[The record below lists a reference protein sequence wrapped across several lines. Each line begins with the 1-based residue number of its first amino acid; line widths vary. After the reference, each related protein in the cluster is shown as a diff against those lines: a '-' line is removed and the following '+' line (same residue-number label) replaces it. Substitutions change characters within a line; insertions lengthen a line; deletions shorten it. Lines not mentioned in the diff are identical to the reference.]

1 MSCVLI
7 SNSFRD
13 DFANRPDMPA
23 SVVLLD
29 DNQDLRELMRDIL
42 ESALNVECTCFPSVR
57 EFQKHPGE
65 ALNAKVAILDIN
77 LGQDVPNGIDAFNWL
92 MEQGFRGK
100 VLFFTGHART
110 YLQYA
115 LSERNGAEILE
126 KPVEVDK
133 LISTVS
139 RALNETP

>member
-1 MSCVLI
+1 M
-7 SNSFRD
+7 R
-13 DFANRPDMPA
+13 A

-42 ESALNVECTCFPSVR
+42 ESALNVECTCFPSVG

-115 LSERNGAEILE
+115 LGESNGAEILE